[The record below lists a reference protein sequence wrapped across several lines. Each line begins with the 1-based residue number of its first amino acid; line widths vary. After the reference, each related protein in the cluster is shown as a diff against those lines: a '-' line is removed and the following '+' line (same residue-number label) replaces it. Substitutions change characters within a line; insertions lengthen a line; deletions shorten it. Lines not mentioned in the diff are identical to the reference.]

1 MASFS
6 YKIID
11 KNGKEKKGTM
21 EAATEEKVVAV
32 LRSEGYIPI
41 SVTPQNILTK
51 DINITIG
58 HPVKPREF
66 SIFCRQFVSILSAG
80 VSLINALD
88 MLREQ
93 TENKALSQAI
103 KNVQTSVEKGET
115 LAGAMR
121 LEGKIFPTL
130 LIQMVEAGEISGNL
144 EIAFD
149 RMATHFEKD
158 AKIKAQV
165 KKAMIYPMIV
175 GIVALGVIFL
185 MMVVVIP
192 NFMLMFDGMD
202 IAMPKLTQ
210 RVLNISE
217 FVQEWW
223 YLIIG
228 LILLF
233 IAGLQLFKRTE
244 TGRMLFG
251 KLGLSMPLFG
261 KLTVKSVS
269 TRFARTLSTLL
280 AAGIPMIDAI
290 GITSRTMDNMVVRKA
305 LLDAKEDVA
314 KGISLSVP
322 LKRSGI
328 FPPMV
333 WHMTKIG
340 EETGNIESMLD
351 KVADYYDEE
360 VEVTTQSLM
369 AVMEP
374 VIIVVLALVVGVLIM
389 AIMQPMMS
397 MYDGMGSISSI

>member
-1 MASFS
+1 M
-6 YKIID
+6 
-11 KNGKEKKGTM
+11 
-21 EAATEEKVVAV
+21 
-32 LRSEGYIPI
+32 
-41 SVTPQNILTK
+41 
-51 DINITIG
+51 
-58 HPVKPREF
+58 
-66 SIFCRQFVSILSAG
+66 
-80 VSLINALD
+80 INALD